1 MGHSRPLFSCA
12 LLSALLV
19 PVVLASIGVRVP
31 EGDAKFALVAA
42 SGDREG
48 QSPTTTHTVET
59 LRSALAATT
68 GKSAHAVA
76 PPKAAPPPSEAVAA
90 EAPAAP
96 DAPPAAAASSDAGA
110 PEQPG
115 EAGPAASP
123 PGQRPASLLADN
135 QAVVFYGTP
144 LARGLGILG
153 QFEGADAADRVRRQA
168 ELFDQLNGDGRGA
181 FGVMDLIYAVVQ
193 DQPTSNGLFLSY
205 MPDQVV
211 NAYIGHAEA
220 HGVQV
225 MLDLQIGR
233 GDVLE
238 EVKKIERFLV
248 NPRVHVAIDP
258 EYAVGSGG
266 WPLATP
272 GTIDGHQINAVQDYV
287 ASLVAAHHLPP
298 KMVVVHQY
306 LADTIRD
313 GEAVRDVPDVDL
325 VLNYD
330 GFGAIGEKDKKYRY
344 FSGQPHAQHP
354 GYNIFLQLDERV
366 LSEQELMQLE
376 PLPDV
381 VFYQ

>member
-1 MGHSRPLFSCA
+1 VGQGRPLFSCA

-19 PVVLASIGVRVP
+19 PAVLASLGVRLP
-31 EGDAKFALVAA
+31 EGDAKFALVAISRQRDA
-42 SGDREG
+42 GTPAATS
-48 QSPTTTHTVET
+48 HTVET
-59 LRSALAATT
+59 LRLALGATT
-68 GKSAHAVA
+68 GKWGQ
-76 PPKAAPPPSEAVAA
+76 AATPREAQPPPEAAR
-90 EAPAAP
+90 APATATATP
-96 DAPPAAAASSDAGA
+96 PGETSADAPPSAPPDGA
-110 PEQPG
+110 EPAVQP
-115 EAGPAASP
+115 AD
-123 PGQRPASLLADN
+123 RPASLLADN

-153 QFEGADAADRVRRQA
+153 TFEGADAADRVRRQA
-168 ELFDQLNGDGRGA
+168 ELFDQLNGDDRGA
-181 FGVMDLIYAVVQ
+181 FGVLDLIYAVVQ

-205 MPDQVV
+205 MPDDVV

-238 EVKKIERFLV
+238 EVKKIERFLL

-258 EYAVGSGG
+258 EYAVGKDG

-272 GTIDGHQINAVQDYV
+272 GAIDGHQINAVQDYV
-287 ASLVAAHHLPP
+287 ASLVAAHNLPP

-306 LADTIRD
+306 LAETIRD
-313 GEAVRDVPDVDL
+313 GEAVRDVPNVDL

-330 GFGAIGEKDKKYRY
+330 GFGPIREKHKKYRY
-344 FSGQPHAQHP
+344 FSSQPHAQHP

>member
-1 MGHSRPLFSCA
+1 MGPSRPLFSCA
-12 LLSALLV
+12 LLSVLLV
-19 PVVLASIGVRVP
+19 PAVLASVGVKVP
-31 EGDAKFALVAA
+31 EGDSKFALVAA
-42 SGDREG
+42 SRQRDA
-48 QSPTTTHTVET
+48 QSATTTHTGET

-68 GKSAHAVA
+68 GKSARMVIA
-76 PPKAAPPPSEAVAA
+76 PEAAPPPSEAAAA
-90 EAPAAP
+90 EAPVAGQAP
-96 DAPPAAAASSDAGA
+96 PPAAPSSEAAPA
-110 PEQPG
+110 EQAG
-115 EAGPAASP
+115 EAEPAAP
-123 PGQRPASLLADN
+123 LAEDRPASLLAEN

-205 MPDQVV
+205 MPDDVV

-238 EVKKIERFLV
+238 EVRKIERFLV

-258 EYAVGSGG
+258 EYAVGRDG

-287 ASLVAAHHLPP
+287 ASLVAAHNLPP

-306 LADTIRD
+306 LADTIRN
-313 GEAVRDVPDVDL
+313 GEAVRDVPNVDL

-344 FSGQPHAQHP
+344 FSSQPHAQHP